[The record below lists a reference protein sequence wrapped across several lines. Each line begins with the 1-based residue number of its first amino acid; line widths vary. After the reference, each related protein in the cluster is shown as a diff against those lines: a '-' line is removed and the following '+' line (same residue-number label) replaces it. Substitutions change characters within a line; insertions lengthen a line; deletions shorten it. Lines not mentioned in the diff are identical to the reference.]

1 MVTVVCDVLADFELP
16 SQVGNERE
24 AADRVAGAVEGLQLG
39 AERLERLKT
48 AVAEATLNA
57 MEHGSGYRPDRPVGM
72 RVGREAGRLLVQ
84 VSDRGG
90 GQELPERDVPD
101 IEAKLAGEQTPRGW
115 GLFLIEKMVDEAS
128 ITSDG
133 EWRTL
138 ELVMAL
144 EGGVDGDS

>member
-1 MVTVVCDVLADFELP
+1 MVIVVVLAEFELP

-24 AADRVAGAVEGLQLG
+24 VVDRVAGAVEGLELG

-57 MEHGSGYRPDRPVGM
+57 MEHGSGYRPDRPVQI
-72 RVGREAGRLLVQ
+72 RVVREVGRLLVQ

-90 GQELPERDVPD
+90 GRELPERGDPD

-115 GLFLIEKMVDEAS
+115 GLFLIENMVDEAS

-133 EWRTL
+133 ERRTL

-144 EGGVDGDS
+144 EGGADGDA